1 MKGQPMTE
9 QEHLIE
15 HLRDEERAAAAN
27 AIQGRIDYIQHLPQG
42 PLRARLCA
50 AAHLTGGYQ
59 MMMALEGNEA
69 TVRQLRR
76 VADMIEAQGRGAH

>member
-1 MKGQPMTE
+1 MNE
-9 QEHLIE
+9 QDHLIAII
-15 HLRDEERAAAAN
+15 HDEEHGAAAN
-27 AIQGRIDYIQHLPQG
+27 AIQLRVEAIQQLPDG

-59 MMMALEGNEA
+59 MMQILEGDAA

-76 VADMIEAQGRGAH
+76 LADMIEGVSDARH

>member
-1 MKGQPMTE
+1 MTE

-27 AIQGRIDYIQHLPQG
+27 AIGKRIEAIESLPEG

-50 AAHLTGGYQ
+50 TAHMTGATE
-59 MMMALEGNEA
+59 MMVTLEGNA
-69 TVRQLRR
+69 STVRQLRR
-76 VADMIEAQGRGAH
+76 LADMIEAKDHRAN